1 MRKLNDVVYNKMI
14 LQAEEARS
22 QNMERLA
29 KGVYGSLTPSPE
41 DDSNITYGSYDMNDD
56 VYSGLW
62 KLATCVIKY
71 HNVESAD
78 VEKVN
83 EAIEALASK
92 FISEIENSLG
102 VEPKIVGPLEPK
114 LLGQK

>member
-1 MRKLNDVVYNKMI
+1 MKKLNDVVYNKLI

-22 QNMERLA
+22 QNMEKLA
-29 KGVYGSLTPSPE
+29 KGVLGSLTPNSE
-41 DDSNITYGSYDMNDD
+41 DDFNVTYGSYEMNDD

-62 KLATCVIKY
+62 RLATCIIKF

-78 VEKVN
+78 AEKIN
-83 EAIEALASK
+83 EAIESLAGK

-102 VEPKIVGPLEPK
+102 VEPKIAGPLEPK